1 MRAFASGLGAPS
13 DPTPTRILHLSPK
26 AVELLDAYKGDPAW
40 SDDAL
45 KSTTEGSIASL
56 ALVRWARE
64 IEKVFRE
71 QQYVYDV
78 LRCVSRRRWVALF
91 NKLCTPSY
99 TALYL

>member
-26 AVELLDAYKGDPAW
+26 AVGLLDAYKGDPAW

-56 ALVRWARE
+56 ALVGWARE
-64 IEKVFRE
+64 IEEVFQE
-71 QQYVYDV
+71 QQYVHDV

-91 NKLCTPSY
+91 DMLCVSFY
-99 TALYL
+99 TTRYL